1 MKQIVIVR
9 NLRIVPLPIMECASA
24 VPSVTNLPFRQFVP
38 IREQLGAL
46 DRRVE
51 LSLDSALEEKGK
63 EGDIAVE
70 AVEKSPLLALAGTVK
85 CTLSEIELGP
95 VPEIREIPPERRK
108 PVKPGTS
115 PLLALAGTL
124 ECDVTDISERHDE
137 YLVDMLVAEL
147 RGNDDE

>member
-9 NLRIVPLPIMECASA
+9 NLRIVPLPIMECAYA
-24 VPSVTNLPFRQFVP
+24 VPSITNIPFRQFVP

-51 LSLDSALEEKGK
+51 LSLDSALAEKGK

-70 AVEKSPLLALAGTVK
+70 TVEKSPLLALAGTVK

-124 ECDVTDISERHDE
+124 ECDVTDISERHDV

>member
-1 MKQIVIVR
+1 MTQIVIVR
-9 NLRIVPLPIMECASA
+9 NLRIVPSPIMECAYA

-46 DRRVE
+46 DTKIE
-51 LSLDSALEEKGK
+51 LSLDSALEENGE
-63 EGDIAVE
+63 EGEIAVE
-70 AVEKSPLLALAGTVK
+70 AAEKSPLLALAGTVK
-85 CTLSEIELGP
+85 CTLSEIELAP

-124 ECDVTDISERHDE
+124 ECNVTDISERHDE
-137 YLVDMLVAEL
+137 YIVDTLVAEL